1 MSCCGRIHVKVTFL
15 ALSSMDIAWSWVSER
30 NAVCDYKRLAMLL
43 RCELPNKSNQYILWS
58 WFQLT
63 NRSILVWV
71 FLFLSICVQ
80 IDCYN
85 YNATSRLTTR
95 YKLSIWMYR
104 FNTFIQNNL
113 GTSNNPSN
121 NTADCSRKTLTT
133 THRAYSSFIGCT
145 WWWPVN
151 VGCVHFE
158 SNEWTKSSRICTW
171 KSMFDLDPWRFFLFR
186 LTFSATSRLPLS
198 FELSGVLKR
207 EL

>member
-30 NAVCDYKRLAMLL
+30 NAVCDFKGRLAMLL
-43 RCELPNKSNQYILWS
+43 RCKLPNKSNQYILWS

-95 YKLSIWMYR
+95 YKLSIWVYR

-113 GTSNNPSN
+113 GTSNRLLIRCTVNCKTVRTFVVLHGFTTSN
-121 NTADCSRKTLTT
+121 CKTK
-133 THRAYSSFIGCT
+133 RPKSFT
-145 WWWPVN
+145 MN
-151 VGCVHFE
+151 Y
-158 SNEWTKSSRICTW
+158 
-171 KSMFDLDPWRFFLFR
+171 M
-186 LTFSATSRLPLS
+186 
-198 FELSGVLKR
+198 
-207 EL
+207 